1 MERDGKRWE
10 RPKGWEMMGRDGKG
24 RDGMGWEGMGRN
36 GKELKRIKRELEWLV
51 GIEEDWKGI

>member
-24 RDGMGWEGMGRN
+24 RDGKEWE
-36 GKELKRIKRELEWLV
+36 ET
-51 GIEEDWKGI
+51 EED